1 MTLPK
6 SPSTLACVLL
16 AGLFLATPAL
26 AEKPEHG
33 GKGKD
38 KHGQKHEKRGPAKR
52 VQEKHSHEK
61 HTHEKKAD
69 GYDHHDSDS
78 HVDVSL
84 NMYFGDR
91 QRDVIRE
98 YYTQEFRGGHCPP
111 GLSKN
116 RNGCAPPGQA
126 KKWNIGHRLPSDV
139 VYYDLPPS
147 IVIELGTPPAGYKYV
162 RVAKDILLIAVGTSM
177 VMDAIHDL
185 SHL

>member
-1 MTLPK
+1 MKVPK
-6 SPSTLACVLL
+6 TPSTLACILL
-16 AGLFLATPAL
+16 AGLFLSTPAL

-38 KHGQKHEKRGPAKR
+38 KHGQKNEKRGPAKR

-61 HTHEKKAD
+61 KAA
-69 GYDHHDSDS
+69 GHDHHNTGS
-78 HVDVSL
+78 HANVSL

-91 QRDVIRE
+91 QRDVISQ
-98 YYTQEFRGGHCPP
+98 YYTQEFRRGHCPP

-147 IVIELGTPPAGYKYV
+147 IVIELGTPPVGYKYV

-177 VMDAIHDL
+177 VIDAIHDL